1 MIPALLLCLAL
12 TSGQTL
18 YDFGPDDTSR
28 WTTTHDTVMG
38 GQSRGEVSKTDSGTL
53 LFEGY
58 VSLENNGGFTSF
70 RSRDRQ
76 LPFAGTDGVEMR
88 FKGDGRTYILSFDRE
103 GIGLFG
109 GGYWQRFETKQD
121 EWMTVRLPWTKFE
134 PVNFGRKMP
143 NLPALTPETARGLTV
158 YLYDKKDGDFRIE
171 FDSFATYTG
180 SEVVPAASLAN
191 HDRLALP
198 DNCRTLDRLIEL
210 SGVGAEL
217 AKLDG
222 YTLFAP
228 TDTAFQNLPLS
239 QSLMQPEQMEALKA
253 VLLRHVVPTRV
264 DSAAALFLQQ
274 ATMADGKTLAL
285 TVADNELRIDGAKV
299 LDVDY
304 AFGNGIVHTIDRV
317 LLPEQ
322 LPAPARSAAA
332 ASKPANTSAEIVP
345 GYAVLSSLIEKAE
358 LADALAELGA
368 YTLFAPNDAAF
379 AALPSEAVEALLLPQ
394 NKAVLQAVLLRH
406 VVPGR
411 VTAFQAIGVNA
422 QPVAGEALALRLNA
436 GAERKLTVAGIQI
449 IKPDQIVGDA
459 IIHEIG
465 AVILPADWAQQLAPK
480 GPPIRV
486 FLENVVAQGLAEYNS
501 GNREACA
508 ARYQQALEALLLLD
522 QLSASRSET
531 VRTALDRAQEQN
543 ATDAAWTLRRAID
556 LIRIDIDQEV

>member
-1 MIPALLLCLAL
+1 MIPALLLSLAL
-12 TSGQTL
+12 SGGQTL
-18 YDFGPDDTSR
+18 YDFGPADSSR

-76 LPFAGTDGVEMR
+76 LPFAGTDGIEMS

-109 GGYWQRFETKQD
+109 GGYWQRFETKKD
-121 EWMTVRLPWTKFE
+121 EWMTVRLPWSKFE

-143 NLPALTPETARGLTV
+143 NLPALTAETARGLTV
-158 YLYDKKDGDFRIE
+158 YLYDKQDGDFRIE
-171 FDSFATYTG
+171 FDSFATYTE
-180 SEVVPAASLAN
+180 SASSPAATATSN
-191 HDRLALP
+191 DGRALP
-198 DNCRTLDRLIEL
+198 ANCRTLERLIEL
-210 SGVGAEL
+210 SGVGEEL
-217 AKLDG
+217 AQLKG

-228 TDTAFQNLPLS
+228 TDDAFQNLALS

-253 VLLRHVVPTRV
+253 VLLRHVVPAKV
-264 DSAAALFLQQ
+264 DSAAALFLTQ
-274 ATMADGKTLAL
+274 AKMADGKQLAI
-285 TVADNELRIDGAKV
+285 TVVDNELRIGGAQI

-304 AFGNGIVHTIDRV
+304 AYGNGIVHTIDRV

-322 LPAPARSAAA
+322 LPAPTQPKTAAA
-332 ASKPANTSAEIVP
+332 KQEAITGEVVP
-345 GYAVLSSLIEKAE
+345 GYSVLSSLIEKAD
-358 LADALAELGA
+358 LVDALGELGA
-368 YTLFAPNDAAF
+368 FTLFAPSDAAF
-379 AALPSEAVEALLLPQ
+379 AALPAEAVEALLLPE

-422 QPVAGEALALRLNA
+422 QPVAGDALALRLSP

-449 IKPDQIVGDA
+449 TKPDQLVGDA

-465 AVILPADWAQQLAPK
+465 AVILPSDLAQQLAPK
-480 GPPIRV
+480 GPPIRIY
-486 FLENVVAQGLAEYNS
+486 LENVVAKGIAEFN
-501 GNREACA
+501 GGDRAACA
-508 ARYQQALEALLLLD
+508 ARYEQALEALLLLD
-522 QLSASRSET
+522 QLPEGRVET
-531 VRTALDRAQEQN
+531 VRSALEQ
-543 ATDAAWTLRRAID
+543 AKHQGAADAAWSLRRVID

>member
-1 MIPALLLCLAL
+1 MIPALLLSLAL
-12 TSGQTL
+12 TGGQTL
-18 YDFGPDDTSR
+18 YDFGADDSSR

-38 GQSRGEVSKTDSGTL
+38 GKSRGEVSKTDSGTL

-76 LPFAGTDGVEMR
+76 LPFAGTDGIEMR

-109 GGYWQRFETKQD
+109 GGYWQRFETKKD

-134 PVNFGRKMP
+134 AVNFGRKMP
-143 NLPALTPETARGLTV
+143 DLPKLTPETARGLTV
-158 YLYDKKDGDFRIE
+158 YLYDKQDGDFRIE

-180 SEVVPAASLAN
+180 NDSIPAATPASN
-191 HDRLALP
+191 DRPALP
-198 DNCRTLDRLIEL
+198 DNCRTLERLIEL
-210 SGVGAEL
+210 SGVGEEL
-217 AKLDG
+217 AKLEG

-228 TDTAFQNLPLS
+228 TDEAFQNLPLS

-253 VLLRHVVPTRV
+253 VLLRHVVPAKV
-264 DSAAALFLQQ
+264 DSASALFLTQ
-274 ATMADGKTLAL
+274 AQMADGKQLAI
-285 TVADNELRIDGAKV
+285 TVTDNDLRIGGAKI

-304 AFGNGIVHTIDRV
+304 AYGNGIVHTIDRV

-322 LPAPARSAAA
+322 LPAATKLASPAAKQD
-332 ASKPANTSAEIVP
+332 SKSGEIVP

-358 LADALAELGA
+358 LADALADLGA
-368 YTLFAPNDAAF
+368 FTLFAPSDAAF
-379 AALPSEAVEALLLPQ
+379 AALPAEAVEALLLPK

-422 QPVAGEALALRLNA
+422 QPLAGEVLALRLNS
-436 GAERKLTVAGIQI
+436 GAERTLTVAGIQI
-449 IKPDQIVGDA
+449 TKPDQIVGDA

-465 AVILPADWAQQLAPK
+465 AVILPSDLAQQLAPK

-486 FLENVVAQGLAEYNS
+486 YLENVVAQGLAEYNG

-522 QLSASRSET
+522 QLSVSRSET
-531 VRTALDRAQEQN
+531 VRTALDRAKGQN

>member
-1 MIPALLLCLAL
+1 MIPALLLSLAL
-12 TSGQTL
+12 TGGQTL
-18 YDFGPDDTSR
+18 YDFGADDSSR

-38 GQSRGEVSKTDSGTL
+38 GESRGEVSKTGAGTL

-76 LPFAGTDGVEMR
+76 LPFEGTDGIEMR

-109 GGYWQRFETKQD
+109 GGYWQRFETKKD

-134 PVNFGRKMP
+134 AVNFGRKMP

-180 SEVVPAASLAN
+180 SEVVPAATPAN

-228 TDTAFQNLPLS
+228 TDAAFQSLPLS

-285 TVADNELRIDGAKV
+285 TVTDNELRIGGAKV

-304 AFGNGIVHTIDRV
+304 PFGNGIVHTIDRV

-322 LPAPARSAAA
+322 LPGPAKSAAN
-332 ASKPANTSAEIVP
+332 ASKSANTSAEIVP

-368 YTLFAPNDAAF
+368 FTLFAPSDAAF
-379 AALPSEAVEALLLPQ
+379 AALPGEAVEALLLPQ

-422 QPVAGEALALRLNA
+422 QPVAGEALALRLNS

-449 IKPDQIVGDA
+449 TKPDQIVGDA

-465 AVILPADWAQQLAPK
+465 AVILPADLAQQLAPK

-522 QLSASRSET
+522 QLSASHSET
-531 VRTALDRAQEQN
+531 VRTALNRAQDQN

>member
-1 MIPALLLCLAL
+1 MIPALLLSLAL

-18 YDFGPDDTSR
+18 YDFGPEDTSR

-76 LPFAGTDGVEMR
+76 LPFAGTDGIEMS

-109 GGYWQRFETKQD
+109 GGYWQRFETKKD
-121 EWMTVRLPWTKFE
+121 EWMTVRLPWSKFE
-134 PVNFGRKMP
+134 PVSFGRKMP
-143 NLPALTPETARGLTV
+143 NLPALTAETARGLTV

-180 SEVVPAASLAN
+180 SESIPAAVPASN
-191 HDRLALP
+191 DRLSLP
-198 DNCRTLDRLIEL
+198 ENCRTLERLIEL
-210 SGVGAEL
+210 SGLGEDL
-217 AKLDG
+217 AKLEG

-228 TDTAFQNLPLS
+228 TDLAFQNLALS

-253 VLLRHVVPTRV
+253 VLLRHVVPAKV
-264 DSAAALFLQQ
+264 DSAAALFLTS
-274 ATMADGKTLAL
+274 AKMADGKQLAI
-285 TVADNELRIDGAKV
+285 TVVENELRIGGAQI

-322 LPAPARSAAA
+322 LPA
-332 ASKPANTSAEIVP
+332 ASKPGKSATKPAGASGEIVP

-358 LADALAELGA
+358 LSDALGDLGPF
-368 YTLFAPNDAAF
+368 TLFAPSDAAF
-379 AALPSEAVEALLLPQ
+379 AALPSEAVEALLLPE
-394 NKAVLQAVLLRH
+394 NKSVLQAVLLRH
-406 VVPGR
+406 VVPGQ
-411 VTAFQAIGVNA
+411 VTAFQAIGLNA
-422 QPVAGEALALRLNA
+422 KPVAGDSLALRLSP
-436 GAERKLTVAGIQI
+436 GAERRLSVADIEI
-449 IKPDQIVGDA
+449 TKPDQIVGDA

-465 AVILPADWAQQLAPK
+465 AVILPADLAQQLAPK
-480 GPPIRV
+480 GPPLRV
-486 FLENVVAQGLAEYNS
+486 FLESVVANGIAEFNS
-501 GNREACA
+501 GDQQACA

-522 QLSASRSET
+522 QLSEKREET
-531 VRTALDRAQEQN
+531 VRTALERAQHQDASE
-543 ATDAAWTLRRAID
+543 AAWTLRRAID